1 MEHYEDDVDRDA
13 SDFLTFSNTYL
24 VLTKETNGSTPS
36 LLLPYGF
43 RFTRFLGED
52 APPLILLFPRK

>member
-1 MEHYEDDVDRDA
+1 MEHYEDDVGRDV

-43 RFTRFLGED
+43 RFTRFLGEG
-52 APPLILLFPRK
+52 